1 VAQFKLLS
9 IVCLQILRK
18 TAKTADRIT
27 DLQNGIQT
35 RNFVVKKNTS
45 VRLSTAEF
53 GFVSA

>member
-1 VAQFKLLS
+1 MAQFKLLS